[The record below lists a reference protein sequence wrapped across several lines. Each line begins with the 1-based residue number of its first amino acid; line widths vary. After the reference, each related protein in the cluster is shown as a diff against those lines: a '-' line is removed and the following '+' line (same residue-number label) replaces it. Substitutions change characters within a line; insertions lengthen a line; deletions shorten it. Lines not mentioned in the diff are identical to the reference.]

1 MPLRTAALYMV
12 MLASDTG
19 GALMSGRVL
28 VDLYYNTQGECINFG
43 RRQMNVYILA

>member
-1 MPLRTAALYMV
+1 
-12 MLASDTG
+12 
-19 GALMSGRVL
+19 MSGRVL